1 MKVVIIE
8 PLGVKDTFLL
18 EAAKTRLEGVAE
30 IEYFNTRT
38 TDTDELIKRGK
49 DADIIVVSNLPLPKK
64 VLEGCKNLKL
74 ISVAFTGIDH
84 IAMDYCR
91 KNGIMVCNCSGY
103 SNHAVSE
110 LVFGSL
116 LCLMRNII
124 KCDER
129 SREEGTKDGLIGNEL
144 YGKTFGVIGAGAI
157 GSQVA
162 LVANAFGCKV
172 WVTKHN
178 KDINLPFA
186 ELKTLEEIM
195 SGCDVISLH
204 TPLNDSTKGL
214 IGEKEIALM
223 KSNAIL
229 VNMARG
235 PVVDSAALA
244 KALNDEK
251 IAGAVIDVF
260 ETEPPVSKD
269 HVLVNA
275 KNTVLT
281 PHVAFATKEALELR
295 AEMVFDNV
303 VEFMKGTPVN
313 VM

>member
-8 PLGVKDTFLL
+8 PLGVKDEFLL
-18 EAAKTRLEGVAE
+18 DTVNSKLEGAAE
-30 IEYFNTRT
+30 TEYFNTRT

-49 DADIIVVSNLPLPKK
+49 DADVIVVSNLPLSEK

-74 ISVAFTGIDH
+74 ISVAFTGVDH

-129 SREEGTKDGLIGNEL
+129 AREEGTKDGLIGNEL

-162 LVANAFGCKV
+162 LVANAFGCRV

-186 ELKTLEEIM
+186 EIKTIDEIM
-195 SGCDVISLH
+195 AESDIISLH
-204 TPLNDSTKGL
+204 TPLNESTKGL

-223 KSNAIL
+223 KKNAIL

-235 PVVDSAALA
+235 PVVDSVALA
-244 KALNDEK
+244 NALNEEK

-260 ETEPPVSKD
+260 ETEPPVSKE

-281 PHVAFATKEALELR
+281 PHIAFATKEALELR

-303 VEFMKGTPVN
+303 VQFIKGTPIN
-313 VM
+313 IM

>member
-1 MKVVIIE
+1 MKIVIIE
-8 PLGVKDTFLL
+8 PLGVEDEFLID
-18 EAAKTRLEGVAE
+18 AAKSRLGGMTE

-38 TDTDELIKRGK
+38 TDTYELIERGK
-49 DADIIVVSNLPLPKK
+49 DADVIVVSNLPLTEK
-64 VLEGCKNLKL
+64 VLEGCKKLKL
-74 ISVAFTGIDH
+74 ISVAFTGVDH

-116 LCLMRNII
+116 LCLLRNII

-129 SREEGTKDGLIGNEL
+129 TRIEGTKDGLVGNEL

-162 LVANAFGCKV
+162 LIASAFGCRV

-178 KDINLPFA
+178 KEVDLPFT
-186 ELKTLEEIM
+186 EVKTIDEIM
-195 SGCDVISLH
+195 GGSDIISLH
-204 TPLNDSTKGL
+204 TPLNASTKGL
-214 IGEKEIALM
+214 IGKREIALM
-223 KSNAIL
+223 KKNAVI

-235 PVVDSAALA
+235 PVVDSIALA
-244 KALNDEK
+244 EALNSER

-260 ETEPPVSKD
+260 ENEPPVSKD

-303 VEFMKGTPVN
+303 AEFIKGTPIN